1 MELSQLEVFLAVAR
15 EHRFSRA
22 AEKLYRT
29 QSAVSQTIRKLED
42 ELGEALFDRSS
53 REGVLTDAGK
63 VLFEYAEK
71 LINLRSE
78 AAESLTELRELQK
91 GKLVIAANEFTVL
104 YLLPLLA
111 EFRRLHP
118 MIKITVERALGSH
131 IPDDVLRYSAEF
143 GVLSYEPQEPS
154 LHSVVVYLDE
164 LVFVVP
170 PKHPLASAPQVSI
183 RQLGAESFVAH
194 IVSSPY
200 REKVIQLFKTHK
212 TPLHMDLELPTLQA
226 IKQFVAMGHGV
237 ALVPEISVETELAR
251 GELVGI
257 PVRELQLKRKL
268 RLIYR
273 KDANLSHAARAF
285 LKVAEAVAARAQ
297 RTLPFPTR
305 KLVVVTKAYDFGRPR
320 LCHKRKR
327 SKANLA
333 PHRFRTSRFS
343 SRRRPALRGTTPAPH
358 PPKDEPPAP
367 NPDSS
372 DRAVPD
378 QRIRARTLQARIL
391 SLCPGLQQRQ
401 FANAGAV
408 HGTYPTQIEHQ
419 FARVLQDFAHDPRQ
433 RGRFIAIHDAAL
445 AVHDDHIALIARF
458 QTEFQLQLLV

>member
-15 EHRFSRA
+15 ERRFSRA
-22 AEKLYRT
+22 AEKLFRT

-53 REGVLTDAGK
+53 RGGVLTDAGK
-63 VLFEYAEK
+63 VLLEYAEK

-143 GVLSYEPQEPS
+143 GVLSYEPQETS

-170 PKHPLASAPQVSI
+170 PKHPLASAPQISI

-257 PVRELQLKRKL
+257 HVRELQLKRKL

-273 KDANLSHAARAF
+273 KDANLSHAATAF
-285 LKVAEAVAARAQ
+285 LKVVEAVAIE
-297 RTLPFPTR
+297 R
-305 KLVVVTKAYDFGRPR
+305 KGR
-320 LCHKRKR
+320 
-327 SKANLA
+327 
-333 PHRFRTSRFS
+333 
-343 SRRRPALRGTTPAPH
+343 
-358 PPKDEPPAP
+358 
-367 NPDSS
+367 
-372 DRAVPD
+372 
-378 QRIRARTLQARIL
+378 
-391 SLCPGLQQRQ
+391 
-401 FANAGAV
+401 
-408 HGTYPTQIEHQ
+408 Y
-419 FARVLQDFAHDPRQ
+419 
-433 RGRFIAIHDAAL
+433 
-445 AVHDDHIALIARF
+445 RF
-458 QTEFQLQLLV
+458 QREN

>member
-15 EHRFSRA
+15 ERRFSRA

-118 MIKITVERALGSH
+118 MIRVTVERALGSR

-143 GVLSYEPQEPS
+143 GVLSYEPQEPN
-154 LHSVVVYLDE
+154 LHSVVVYHDE
-164 LVFVVP
+164 LVLVVP
-170 PKHPLASAPQVSI
+170 PKHPLAAASQLSI

-194 IVSSPY
+194 IVPSPL
-200 REKVIQLFKTHK
+200 RDTVIQLFKTHK

-273 KDANLSHAARAF
+273 KEANLSHAGRAL
-285 LKVAEAVAARAQ
+285 LKVAEAVAVE
-297 RTLPFPTR
+297 R
-305 KLVVVTKAYDFGRPR
+305 KGR
-320 LCHKRKR
+320 
-327 SKANLA
+327 
-333 PHRFRTSRFS
+333 
-343 SRRRPALRGTTPAPH
+343 
-358 PPKDEPPAP
+358 
-367 NPDSS
+367 
-372 DRAVPD
+372 
-378 QRIRARTLQARIL
+378 
-391 SLCPGLQQRQ
+391 
-401 FANAGAV
+401 
-408 HGTYPTQIEHQ
+408 Y
-419 FARVLQDFAHDPRQ
+419 
-433 RGRFIAIHDAAL
+433 
-445 AVHDDHIALIARF
+445 RF
-458 QTEFQLQLLV
+458 QREN